1 VDTHGWENRGDAF
14 VKSAAEAH
22 RCLQGG
28 TEIGGHTRRK
38 KMYWA
43 NDEAYGNA
51 VDLAGLLMQALGV
64 QAFGDIGN

>member
-1 VDTHGWENRGDAF
+1 
-14 VKSAAEAH
+14 
-22 RCLQGG
+22 
-28 TEIGGHTRRK
+28 
-38 KMYWA
+38 MYWA